1 MNDGLIDLIFR
12 GNASLSSDQT
22 TLLVDNLTKKTFDV
36 YHVPTKSLAA
46 TLVFSAL
53 PATQRYTK
61 QCTFS
66 EGSEIAVCG
75 STTNMIYVVDMAANE
90 VLQKL
95 TAGDGTILHPIA

>member
-22 TLLVDNLTKKTFDV
+22 TLLTKKTFDV

-75 STTNMIYVVDMAANE
+75 STTNTIYVVDVAANE